1 MSERAGAEKRE
12 GVRAMTV
19 QVMKTKAETALV
31 EEFAKVEA
39 HLPGADWLKRLRR
52 EAIGAF
58 AGLGLPHRR
67 IEEWKYTDLRALMKE
82 AYPLATSRE
91 AKSGGSGGGAEIN
104 GLFPNPGLDKNW
116 AVFADGT
123 GVAHGGALNGADGK
137 SPFLACMLAD
147 PPAWLRAEIEGSGH
161 AFEDG
166 VIALNSAYFT
176 DGIVLDIPDG
186 ATFDEPL
193 LIRFTAKEDG
203 KPGAGKS
210 LALRNVIRVGKGAKV
225 ALIESH
231 LGQFGAAR
239 HVNTVTQLIV
249 GEGAEVTHVSC
260 VETGDGA
267 MHLGR
272 WLVQVGAGARYRPF
286 QMTIGSGLVRNDIRV
301 KFTGEDGSLDLG
313 AALIAEA
320 RGHTDT
326 TLFIDHAVP
335 SCTSRE
341 LVKAVLDG
349 SARGVFQGKV
359 IVRPDAQKTDG
370 KQMAQAL
377 MLSPDA
383 EFDSKP
389 ELEIF
394 ADDVVCGHGSTVAE
408 LDEDLMFYCAS
419 RGIPPAE
426 ARILLVESFIGE
438 AIEKVEN
445 EALRGGLMGLARRWL
460 ETERLRK
467 AA

>member
-1 MSERAGAEKRE
+1 
-12 GVRAMTV
+12 MTV
-19 QVMKTKAETALV
+19 QVMKTKAETAFV
-31 EEFAKVEA
+31 ERFGSVEA
-39 HLPGADWLKRLRR
+39 QLPGPEWMKRLRR

-67 IEEWKYTDLRALMKE
+67 VEEWKYTDLRAQLKE
-82 AYPLATSRE
+82 AYPPAVSRT
-91 AKSGGSGGGAEIN
+91 KHGSSDDAEIRA
-104 GLFPNPGLDKNW
+104 LFPNPGLDKNW
-116 AVFADGT
+116 AVLADGA
-123 GVAHGGALNGADGK
+123 GAGHGGAFAGKDGS
-137 SPFLACMLAD
+137 SPFLAKVIENS
-147 PPAWLRAEIEGSGH
+147 PAWLKAEIEGAAH
-161 AFEDG
+161 TFEDG
-166 VIALNSAYFT
+166 VIALNTAYFT
-176 DGIVLDIPDG
+176 DGVVLDIPDG
-186 ATFDEPL
+186 ATYDEPL
-193 LIRFTAKEDG
+193 LIRCTVKDDATAA
-203 KPGAGKS
+203 AGKS
-210 LALRNVIRVGKGAKV
+210 LAFRNVIRVGKGAKV
-225 ALIESH
+225 TLVESH
-231 LGQFGAAR
+231 LGHSALSRQ
-239 HVNTVTQLIV
+239 VNTVTQLVI

-260 VETGDGA
+260 VETGEGSL
-267 MHLGR
+267 HLCR
-272 WLVQVGAGARYRPF
+272 WLVRLEGGVQYRPF
-286 QMTIGSGLVRNDIRV
+286 QMTVGSGLVRNDIRL
-301 KFTGEDGSLDLG
+301 KFAGEAANLDLG

-320 RGHTDT
+320 RGHTDV
-326 TLFIDHAVP
+326 TLVIDHAVP

-359 IVRPDAQKTDG
+359 IVQPGAQKTDG

-438 AIEKVEN
+438 AVEKVEN
-445 EALRGGLMGLARRWL
+445 AALREGLMGLARRWL
-460 ETERLRK
+460 ETERLGK